1 MSAFQVDYSRDAED
15 DLANY
20 WLAAP
25 DRTAVTR
32 AERII
37 FDKLQ
42 ADPFGNGRNVAEG
55 LYRIV
60 EAPLAMYYTINADDR
75 RVVVE
80 RTRSRH

>member
-1 MSAFQVDYSRDAED
+1 MSVFEVEYSCDAED
-15 DLANY
+15 DLADF
-20 WLAAP
+20 WFAAP
-25 DRTAVTR
+25 DRAAVTR
-32 AERII
+32 AEKII

-42 ADPFGNGRNVAEG
+42 ADPFSNGRIVAEA

-80 RTRSRH
+80 RIRLRL